1 MKEQR
6 VSTAEVLDSIAR
18 ERRRL
23 RAAVRALGDRAMT
36 AKVTEGWTAKDALAH
51 MIHWAGQI
59 AFGMGAPL
67 VMPAW
72 VSGASGSE
80 RPSGDEW
87 NRRVVEYYRDAP
99 LERVIADLDRVVDAL
114 IERIGLRTNDEMNAT
129 DAIPWGGD
137 RPLWQQI
144 ASETYQHWPAHSADI
159 ERAAKV
165 TV

>member
-1 MKEQR
+1 MTEQR
-6 VSTAEVLDSIAR
+6 VSTAEVLDAIAR

-23 RAAVRALGDRAMT
+23 RAAVRALGDRATT

-59 AFGMGAPL
+59 AFGMGAAL
-67 VMPAW
+67 EMPAW
-72 VSGASGSE
+72 VVGVPG

-87 NRRVVEYYRDAP
+87 NRRVVEHYRDMP
-99 LERVIADLDRVVDAL
+99 LERVQADFDRIVDAL
-114 IERIGLRTNDEMNAT
+114 IERIGERTNDQMNAT

-144 ASETYQHWPAHSADI
+144 ASETYKHWPEHSADI

-165 TV
+165 AI